1 MPKAI
6 LSVLC
11 YYHQC
16 HFIQQKQQQHLPA
29 SDRTK
34 TPTAQRHHLFRI
46 PFVIPAALAF
56 YCCTIPSYYFY
67 IHVMC
72 CYLLTEKKFHRIR
85 YGFPASRFVKTENL
99 NLNCFAYV
107 YKILG
112 EFPNPTTRP
121 HPPSFTSRLYF
132 SPHFQDIEFWFVYRI
147 PINVSE
153 HKNELYS
160 NANGYFLNR
169 KIKSIFYQR
178 TNIAYDVPSGGF
190 ATYTFYVVT
199 YVAYI

>member
-1 MPKAI
+1 MEKETWYPFCVQKKSIQYNRILGGIMPKAI

-147 PINVSE
+147 PINVL
-153 HKNELYS
+153 LYLTIP
-160 NANGYFLNR
+160 NT
-169 KIKSIFYQR
+169 K
-178 TNIAYDVPSGGF
+178 TNFIQMLTDISLIGK
-190 ATYTFYVVT
+190 
-199 YVAYI
+199 

>member
-1 MPKAI
+1 MPSVYPCLDCILFCYSSSWLNWNSITKSSSSVSKLFLVLFSRYDGKGNLVSFLCAKKSKSIQYNRILGGIMPKAI

-72 CYLLTEKKFHRIR
+72 CYLLKNIPPDTLWVF
-85 YGFPASRFVKTENL
+85 GFRV
-99 NLNCFAYV
+99 C
-107 YKILG
+107 
-112 EFPNPTTRP
+112 
-121 HPPSFTSRLYF
+121 
-132 SPHFQDIEFWFVYRI
+132 Q
-147 PINVSE
+147 
-153 HKNELYS
+153 
-160 NANGYFLNR
+160 NR
-169 KIKSIFYQR
+169 KFEFELFCVRLQNSWG
-178 TNIAYDVPSGGF
+178 VS
-190 ATYTFYVVT
+190 
-199 YVAYI
+199 